1 MRRQLIVLGLCVGVL
16 CTLGIIMLYSTTFR
30 ATDVLR
36 FRSQVG
42 CLGAGLVLLPLL
54 ARCDYAWLQR
64 RSLLYLLGGLCLVLL
79 VAVFIPGIGMRVNG
93 ANRWIRGL
101 GQPAEFVKPAL
112 VILLA
117 AWCAS
122 ARDDEMRHPA
132 KGFLIA
138 LALGGVPAAL
148 VFVQQDWGTAMLL
161 GAITLAMLFVAG
173 ARSLHLGVAVL
184 IITGLMAIA
193 LVHDPVRLDR
203 IMVFL
208 DPELHRH
215 GAGWQVWQSLLAI
228 GSGGPWGSFLLGS
241 LHKFG
246 YVPEQQTD
254 FIFAR
259 VGEETGLWGTSLV
272 VLLYAGILI
281 CGFQIARHA
290 RERFGHYLAA
300 GVTTVIV
307 LQAWMNMAVATSLV
321 PNKGLPLP
329 FVSYGGSSLLAMFI
343 CVGLLASVAWHSNAG
358 RNQARN
364 TRPASPMVP
373 GKEVSRAWSSA
384 GTAPAF
390 AKLTAGATSGSNLCP
405 DFCQWSG
412 LKPVRSSLEEMVE
425 PADMLS

>member
-1 MRRQLIVLGLCVGVL
+1 MKRQLLVLALCVGVL
-16 CTLGIIMLYSTTFR
+16 STLGIIMLYSTTFK
-30 ATDVLR
+30 AADVLR
-36 FRSQVG
+36 FRSQLI
-42 CLGAGLVLLPLL
+42 CLCAGLILLPLL

-79 VAVFIPGIGMRVNG
+79 VAVFIPGIGLRVNG

-101 GQPAEFVKPAL
+101 GQPAEFAKPAL

-117 AWCAS
+117 AWF
-122 ARDDEMRHPA
+122 ARPQKDEMQHRA
-132 KGFLIA
+132 KGFLIP
-138 LALGGVPAAL
+138 LALGGIPAAL
-148 VFVQQDWGTAMLL
+148 VFAQQDWGTALLL
-161 GAITLAMLFVAG
+161 GAITLAMLFIAG
-173 ARSLHLGVAVL
+173 ARSLHLGVTVL
-184 IITGLMAIA
+184 IVTGVMAIFLA
-193 LVHDPVRLDR
+193 CDPIRLDR
-203 IMVFL
+203 ITVFL
-208 DPELHRH
+208 NPEAHRH
-215 GAGWQVWQSLLAI
+215 GAGWQIWQSLLAI

-281 CGFQIARHA
+281 CGFQIARQA

-307 LQAWMNMAVATSLV
+307 LQAWINMAVATSLV
-321 PNKGLPLP
+321 PNKGMPLP

-358 RNQARN
+358 RNRARN
-364 TRPASPMVP
+364 TGPALPAVP
-373 GKEVSRAWSSA
+373 GRAVRHAW
-384 GTAPAF
+384 P
-390 AKLTAGATSGSNLCP
+390 LAGAAPVFGNLPTGSTSDSNLCLANT
-405 DFCQWSG
+405 QLSE
-412 LKPVRSSLEEMVE
+412 LRPVRNSLEEVGE
-425 PADMLS
+425 PANMPS